1 MYSLVQNKNIKIII
15 NYVLGPLVFILL
27 AVSIYRQIQL
37 QPNWKESIFQLRQGF
52 NGSHAWML
60 FLAFVLM
67 FLNWG
72 VEARKWQIV
81 VRKLQP
87 LTLWESF
94 KAIFTGTT
102 MASFTPNRTGEYVGR
117 ILYVHEGKRLHA
129 ISVTIMCSMA
139 QLQVTLYTGLAAL
152 LSIQQVL
159 RQRLAPESFF
169 FLFSGLLLFVTII
182 GAVLLTLIYF
192 RLGWFIK
199 RLHHWKLMRRIL
211 PYVEVVEQF
220 NATILLRIL
229 SLSVCR
235 YLVFV
240 VQYYLVFRAFD
251 VNIEWSECLM
261 AISVLFL
268 LLAIIPSF
276 TFLTDLGIRW
286 KAGIEIVSIFSS
298 NTVGIFATAFTVWVF
313 NLIIPALIGSLLIL
327 GIRIFKNKE
336 A

>member
-37 QPNWKESIFQLRQGF
+37 QPNWKESIFQLKQGF
-52 NGSHAWML
+52 NGSQAWML

-72 VEARKWQIV
+72 FEARKWQIV
-81 VRKLQP
+81 VKKLQP
-87 LTLWESF
+87 ITLWESF

-117 ILYVHEGKRLHA
+117 ILYVHEGKRLQA

-152 LSIQQVL
+152 LSIQQIL
-159 RQRLAPESFF
+159 RQRLATESFYF
-169 FLFSGLLLFVTII
+169 IFSGLLLFITII

-199 RLHHWKLMRRIL
+199 RLHQWKLMRRIL

-240 VQYYLVFRAFD
+240 VQYYLVFRAFK
-251 VNIEWSECLM
+251 VNIEWNECLM
-261 AISVLFL
+261 AISILFL

-298 NTVGIFATAFTVWVF
+298 NTVGIFATAFTIWVF

-327 GIRIFKNKE
+327 GIRIFKSKE

>member
-1 MYSLVQNKNIKIII
+1 
-15 NYVLGPLVFILL
+15 
-27 AVSIYRQIQL
+27 
-37 QPNWKESIFQLRQGF
+37 
-52 NGSHAWML
+52 ML
-60 FLAFVLM
+60 ILAFLLM

-72 VEARKWQIV
+72 FEARKWQLAMTN
-81 VRKLQP
+81 LQ
-87 LTLWESF
+87 TISF
-94 KAIFTGTT
+94 WQSYKAIFTGVT

-117 ILYVHEGKRLHA
+117 ILYVNEGKRLKA
-129 ISVTIMCSMA
+129 IPVTIICSMG
-139 QLQVTLYTGLAAL
+139 QLQVTLYTGLVAMLTFQDELAKLLKSDGFVLYFSQAL
-152 LSIQQVL
+152 VFI
-159 RQRLAPESFF
+159 
-169 FLFSGLLLFVTII
+169 GI
-182 GAVLLTLIYF
+182 GAAILLTLIYF
-192 RLGWFIK
+192 RIGWFIHK
-199 RLHHWKLMRRIL
+199 VHKWKGMQKIIR
-211 PYVEVVEQF
+211 YVEIVEEF

-240 VQYYLVFRAFD
+240 LQYYLVFQAFEVQ
-251 VNIEWSECLM
+251 VNWSECLM
-261 AISVLFL
+261 AISILFL

-327 GIRIFKNKE
+327 GIRIYKNKE